1 MQLVLTK
8 TRKSWLRPTIRS
20 KSCEELTHEQIE
32 TLLRE
37 LPNQSRHHRLT
48 ITLILVADAWI
59 GAACD
64 LLPAELD
71 EGFKFAGDERSPCV
85 LRKIVP
91 GNHTVFTTFSLQ

>member
-1 MQLVLTK
+1 MV
-8 TRKSWLRPTIRS
+8 KSM
-20 KSCEELTHEQIE
+20 SCEEPTAEQLE

-48 ITLILVADAWI
+48 ITLILVPDAWI
-59 GAACD
+59 GAAGD

-71 EGFKFAGDERSPCV
+71 EGFKFEGDERSPCV

-91 GNHTVFTTFSLQ
+91 GNHTVSTTFSLH